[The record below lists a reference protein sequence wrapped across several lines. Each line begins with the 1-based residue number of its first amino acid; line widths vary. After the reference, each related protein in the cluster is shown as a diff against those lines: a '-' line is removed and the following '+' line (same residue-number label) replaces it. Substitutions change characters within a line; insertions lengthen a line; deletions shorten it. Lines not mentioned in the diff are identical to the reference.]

1 MEDLAQLV
9 GERVRAERQA
19 RGLSVGALAAAAH
32 VGKGSLS
39 EIENGARNPTM
50 STLYALAGA
59 LGVPLATLI
68 ADRPGVRVASPGVE
82 ARLLDVSHD
91 GGQTVEV
98 YRLHLDA
105 GVHYRSPAHIPGVV
119 EHLLVISGRA
129 RACRLGQEDELGPGQ
144 VAQWASD
151 VDHSY
156 TALGEDPVE
165 SVLIIRSP
173 EVSP

>member
-1 MEDLAQLV
+1 VENLAQLV

-68 ADRPGVRVASPGVE
+68 ADRPGIRVASPGVE

-91 GGQTVEV
+91 GQTVEV

-105 GVHYRSPAHIPGVV
+105 GVHYRSPAHLPGVV
-119 EHLLVISGRA
+119 EHLLVTSGRA
-129 RACRLGQEDELGPGQ
+129 RIGRLGQEEEIGAGQ
-144 VAQWASD
+144 AAQWASD

-156 TALGEDPVE
+156 TALGDDPVE
-165 SVLIIRSP
+165 SVLIICSP